1 MDRENLS
8 QFLDNT
14 IRACREQAQSKN
26 LSEEE
31 SQKMLNETLMQFYRI
46 LAGYTNGVIDSKTHQ
61 LFIQKS
67 PKFGTY
73 LEDLE
78 QQEKA
83 RIDGLKREREELQ
96 RRLAQI
102 DTELGTSKTVKRS
115 ETRTT
120 STRESQEDPCSRG
133 GSRGGRG
140 GGRC

>member
-46 LAGYTNGVIDSKTHQ
+46 LAGYTNGVVDSETHQ

-67 PKFGTY
+67 PEFGTY

-96 RRLAQI
+96 KRLAQI

-115 ETRTT
+115 ETITT
-120 STRESQEDPCSRG
+120 STREAQEDPYS
-133 GSRGGRG
+133 RG

>member
-46 LAGYTNGVIDSKTHQ
+46 LAGYTNGVIDSETHQ

-78 QQEKA
+78 QQEEA

-102 DTELGTSKTVKRS
+102 DTELGTSKTVKIS
-115 ETRTT
+115 KPRTT
-120 STRESQEDPCSRG
+120 STRKSQENPCSRG
-133 GSRGGRG
+133 GRI
-140 GGRC
+140 C

>member
-31 SQKMLNETLMQFYRI
+31 NQKMLNETLMQFYRI
-46 LAGYTNGVIDSKTHQ
+46 LAGYTNGVIDSETHQ

-78 QQEKA
+78 QQEEA

-102 DTELGTSKTVKRS
+102 DTELGTSKTVKIS
-115 ETRTT
+115 KPRTT
-120 STRESQEDPCSRG
+120 STRKSQENPCSRG
-133 GSRGGRG
+133 GRI
-140 GGRC
+140 C

>member
-46 LAGYTNGVIDSKTHQ
+46 LAGYTNGVIDSETHQ

-78 QQEKA
+78 QQEEA
-83 RIDGLKREREELQ
+83 RIDGLKREREELK

-102 DTELGTSKTVKRS
+102 DTELGTSKTVKIS
-115 ETRTT
+115 KPRTT
-120 STRESQEDPCSRG
+120 STRKSQENPCSRG
-133 GSRGGRG
+133 GRI
-140 GGRC
+140 C

>member
-8 QFLDNT
+8 LFLDNT

-46 LAGYTNGVIDSKTHQ
+46 LAGYTNGVIDSETHQ

-78 QQEKA
+78 QQEEA
-83 RIDGLKREREELQ
+83 RIDGLKREREELK

-102 DTELGTSKTVKRS
+102 DTELGTSKTVKIS
-115 ETRTT
+115 KPRTT
-120 STRESQEDPCSRG
+120 STRKSQENPCSRG
-133 GSRGGRG
+133 GRI
-140 GGRC
+140 C

>member
-46 LAGYTNGVIDSKTHQ
+46 LAGYTNGVIDSETHQ

-78 QQEKA
+78 QQEEA
-83 RIDGLKREREELQ
+83 RIDGLKREREELKI
-96 RRLAQI
+96 RLAQI
-102 DTELGTSKTVKRS
+102 DTELGTSKTVKIS
-115 ETRTT
+115 KPRTT
-120 STRESQEDPCSRG
+120 STRKSQENPCSRG
-133 GSRGGRG
+133 GRI
-140 GGRC
+140 C